1 MRGMDEQRIRTI
13 LRRKVASSTQA
24 AIADEIGCSGAYLSD
39 FLNGKRTA
47 GSKIQKYLGIERRV
61 TYHKATNGASNG
73 R

>member
-1 MRGMDEQRIRTI
+1 MDEHGIRKT

-24 AIADEIGCSGAYLSD
+24 AIAAEIGCSGAYLSD

-47 GSKIQKYLGIERRV
+47 GAKIQKYLGLARRV